1 MRCGKAVFVSAFGVA
16 AILYA
21 VGAPARPVQA
31 QSQPPADKAGQAPEV
46 KTLLSGLVV
55 DKARVYKNMLV
66 FPIRYEGKQAPGN
79 WETMDKAVQSGHLKI
94 LEEAQAQ
101 VSEVQMENVSDAT
114 VFLMSGEIIKGG
126 RQTRV
131 IRQDTVIEA
140 KQKTTVPVF
149 CVEPHRWTG
158 KREFEG
164 SRNLVPA
171 SLRDAIQSGA
181 GQAEVWQRAA
191 EQSDALRAPNA
202 TGNLDESLNSEKA
215 QKHFDEAHKA
225 LGHFSP
231 PETVGIAIADAR
243 TGHVIGLEVF
253 GRRDL
258 FENLQDKLVE
268 GYAVDLVLTA
278 GDPAPDSKPAVGE
291 KEAAE
296 FIQQALAGSSQ
307 YERTPGSGRGL
318 DLTSGTLRGKG
329 VSVGERVIH
338 LSVQE
343 TRLLARPAKPIVDDG
358 PDMYNNPP
366 VNPDPMP
373 PTPRPH
379 R

>member
-1 MRCGKAVFVSAFGVA
+1 MRYGKSVVMTVFGVA

-21 VGAPARPVQA
+21 FGAPGRPVQA
-31 QSQPPADKAGQAPEV
+31 QSQPPADKAVQAPEV
-46 KTLLSGLVV
+46 KTLLGGLVV

-66 FPIRYEGKQAPGN
+66 FPIRYEGRQAPGN
-79 WETMDKAVQSGHLKI
+79 WETMDKAVQAGHLKI
-94 LEEAQAQ
+94 LEETQAQ

-126 RQTRV
+126 QQTRV

-140 KQKTTVPVF
+140 KQKATVPVF

-158 KREFEG
+158 KREFES
-164 SRNLVPA
+164 SRNLAPA
-171 SLRDAIQSGA
+171 SVRGAIQGGA

-191 EQSDALRAPNA
+191 ERSDALQAPSP
-202 TGNLDESLNSEKA
+202 TGSLDESLNSAKA
-215 QKHFDEAHKA
+215 QKDFDEVHKA

-243 TGHVIGLEVF
+243 TGRVIGLEVF

-258 FENLQDKLVE
+258 FEGLEDKLVE

-278 GDPAPDSKPAVGE
+278 GGPAPDSKPAVGE
-291 KEAAE
+291 KEVAE
-296 FIQQALAGSSQ
+296 FIQRALAGSSQ
-307 YERTPGSGRGL
+307 YERTPGSGRGV
-318 DLTSGTLRGKG
+318 DLTSGALRGKG
-329 VSVGERVIH
+329 VSVGEMLIH

-343 TRLLARPAKPIVDDG
+343 TKVLATPAKPIVDGG
-358 PDMYNNPP
+358 PVMYN
-366 VNPDPMP
+366 
-373 PTPRPH
+373 RP
-379 R
+379 